1 MKVAVVGTGYVGLVT
16 GACLSDYGNDVY
28 CVDVDKNKIEDL
40 KNGIIPIFEPGL
52 EGVVKDNYDAGRL
65 RFTTDIKE
73 ACYKSDIMFIAVGT
87 PMGEDGSADLKYVLE
102 VARSIGKCMD
112 HHLYI
117 VNKSTVP
124 VSTAGKVRSVIQEEL
139 DKRGVNHTF
148 DIISNPEFL
157 KEGTAVE
164 DCSMPDRI
172 IIGTDNEKAAKVM
185 RELYTPFVKNTE
197 AMIFM
202 DIASAEMTKY
212 TANAMLATKISF
224 MNEISNI
231 CERVGA
237 DVNKVRLGIGSDH
250 RIGYNFIYPS
260 CGYGGSCF
268 PKDVQA
274 LIKTS
279 ADYGYKT
286 RILNA
291 VEDVNADQ
299 KMIIPNKIVRKYGE
313 DLTGK
318 TFAVWGLSFKPK
330 TDDMRYSSAITI
342 INELT
347 RRGAK
352 VKAYDPKAVDE
363 AKNCYLKGNDNVEYC
378 ESKYTALIGS
388 EAMILVTEWKEFR
401 APDFGEMKKRL
412 LHPVI
417 FDGRNQYDKERMEE
431 MGFDYYQI
439 GVMDNLTPQITGKQ
453 IS

>member
-1 MKVAVVGTGYVGLVT
+1 MRVSVVGTGYVGLVT
-16 GACLSDYGNDVY
+16 GACLSDFGNDVY
-28 CVDVDKNKIEDL
+28 CVDVDETKIENL
-40 KNGIIPIFEPGL
+40 KRGIIPIFEPGL
-52 EGVVKDNYDAGRL
+52 EGVVKENFEAGRL
-65 RFTTDIKE
+65 RFTTDINE
-73 ACYKSDIMFIAVGT
+73 AAHKSDIMFIAVGT
-87 PMGEDGSADLKYVLE
+87 PMGEDGSADLQYVLN

-124 VSTAGKVRSVIQEEL
+124 VSTAGKVRAVIQEEL
-139 DKRGVNHTF
+139 DLRKSDLTF

-157 KEGTAVE
+157 KEGAAVE
-164 DCSMPDRI
+164 DCSKPDRI
-172 IIGTDNEKAAKVM
+172 IIGTDNDKAAKVM
-185 RELYTPFVKNTE
+185 RELYSPFVMNSD

-237 DVNKVRLGIGSDH
+237 DVNKVRLGIGSDR

-279 ADYGYKT
+279 SDYGYKT

-299 KMIIPNKIVRKYGE
+299 KLIIPDKIARKYGE
-313 DLTGK
+313 DLSGL
-318 TFAVWGLSFKPK
+318 TFAVWGLAFKPK

-347 RRGAK
+347 KRGAK
-352 VKAYDPKAVDE
+352 VKAYDPKAMDE
-363 AKNCYLKGNDNVEYC
+363 AKNCYLKDNDNVEYC
-378 ESKYTALIGS
+378 ESKYMTLIGA

-401 APDFGEMKKRL
+401 APDFEEMKQRL
-412 LHPVI
+412 NRPVI
-417 FDGRNQYDKERMEE
+417 FDGRNQYDKDRMKEL
-431 MGFDYYQI
+431 GFEYYQI
-439 GVMDNLTPQITGKQ
+439 GVKDDLTPEV
-453 IS
+453 

>member
-1 MKVAVVGTGYVGLVT
+1 MKISVVGTGYVGLVT

-28 CVDVDKNKIEDL
+28 CVDVDEKKIEDL
-40 KNGIIPIFEPGL
+40 KKGIISIFEPGL
-52 EGVVKDNYDAGRL
+52 EGVVRENYDAGRL

-73 ACYKSDIMFIAVGT
+73 ATYKSDIMFIAVGT
-87 PMGEDGSADLKYVLE
+87 PMGEDGSADLQYVLD
-102 VARSIGKCMD
+102 VAKSIGKSMD

-124 VSTAGKVRSVIQEEL
+124 VSTAGKVRSVIQKEL
-139 DKRGVNHTF
+139 DKRNSDLTF

-164 DCSMPDRI
+164 DCSRPDRI
-172 IIGTDNEKAAKVM
+172 IIGTDNDDAAKVM
-185 RELYTPFVKNTE
+185 RELYVPFVKNTE

-250 RIGYNFIYPS
+250 RIGYSFIYPS

-279 ADYGYKT
+279 ENYGYKT
-286 RILNA
+286 KILNA
-291 VEDVNADQ
+291 VEEVNANQ
-299 KMIIPNKIVRKYGE
+299 KMIIPNKIVKKYGE
-313 DLTGK
+313 DLSGK

-347 RRGAK
+347 KRGAN
-352 VKAYDPKAVDE
+352 VKAYDPKAINE
-363 AKNCYLKGNDNVEYC
+363 AKNCYLKGNDKVEYC
-378 ESKYTALIGS
+378 ESKYTTLIGA
-388 EAMILVTEWKEFR
+388 EAMILITEWKEFR
-401 APDFGEMKKRL
+401 APDFQEIKQRL
-412 LHPVI
+412 NAPVI
-417 FDGRNQYDKERMEE
+417 FDGRNQYDASRMKE
-431 MGFDYYQI
+431 MGFEYYQI
-439 GVMDNLTPQITGKQ
+439 GVKDDLTPSITADK
-453 IS
+453 

>member
-1 MKVAVVGTGYVGLVT
+1 
-16 GACLSDYGNDVY
+16 
-28 CVDVDKNKIEDL
+28 
-40 KNGIIPIFEPGL
+40 
-52 EGVVKDNYDAGRL
+52 
-65 RFTTDIKE
+65 
-73 ACYKSDIMFIAVGT
+73 
-87 PMGEDGSADLKYVLE
+87 
-102 VARSIGKCMD
+102 
-112 HHLYI
+112 
-117 VNKSTVP
+117 
-124 VSTAGKVRSVIQEEL
+124 
-139 DKRGVNHTF
+139 
-148 DIISNPEFL
+148 
-157 KEGTAVE
+157 
-164 DCSMPDRI
+164 
-172 IIGTDNEKAAKVM
+172 
-185 RELYTPFVKNTE
+185 
-197 AMIFM
+197 
-202 DIASAEMTKY
+202 
-212 TANAMLATKISF
+212 
-224 MNEISNI
+224 
-231 CERVGA
+231 
-237 DVNKVRLGIGSDH
+237 
-250 RIGYNFIYPS
+250 
-260 CGYGGSCF
+260 
-268 PKDVQA
+268 
-274 LIKTS
+274 
-279 ADYGYKT
+279 
-286 RILNA
+286 
-291 VEDVNADQ
+291 
-299 KMIIPNKIVRKYGE
+299 MIIPNKIVRKYGE

>member
-1 MKVAVVGTGYVGLVT
+1 MRVSVVGTGYVGLVT
-16 GACLSDYGNDVY
+16 GACLSDFGNDVY
-28 CVDVDKNKIEDL
+28 CVDVDEEKIENL
-40 KNGIIPIFEPGL
+40 KRGIIPIFEPGL
-52 EGVVKDNYDAGRL
+52 EGVVKENFDAGRL
-65 RFTTDIKE
+65 RFTTDIRE
-73 ACYKSDIMFIAVGT
+73 AAYKSDIMFIAVGT
-87 PMGEDGSADLKYVLE
+87 PMGEDGSADLQYVLN
-102 VARSIGKCMD
+102 VARSIGQCMD

-124 VSTAGKVRSVIQEEL
+124 VSTAGKVRAVIQEEL
-139 DKRGVNHTF
+139 DLRKSDLTF

-157 KEGTAVE
+157 KEGAAVE
-164 DCSMPDRI
+164 DCSKPDRI
-172 IIGTDNEKAAKVM
+172 IIGTDNDKAAKVM
-185 RELYTPFVKNTE
+185 RELYSPFVMNSD

-237 DVNKVRLGIGSDH
+237 DVNKVRLGIGSDR

-279 ADYGYKT
+279 SDYGYKT

-299 KMIIPNKIVRKYGE
+299 KMIIPQKIVRKYGE
-313 DLTGK
+313 DLTGL
-318 TFAVWGLSFKPK
+318 TFAVWGLAFKPK

-347 RRGAK
+347 SHGAK
-352 VKAYDPKAVDE
+352 VKAYDPKAMDE
-363 AKNCYLKGNDNVEYC
+363 AKNCYLKDNENVEYC
-378 ESKYTALIGS
+378 ESKYMTLIGA

-401 APDFGEMKKRL
+401 APDFEEMRERL
-412 LHPVI
+412 NRPVI
-417 FDGRNQYDKERMEE
+417 FDGRNQYDKDRMKEL
-431 MGFDYYQI
+431 GFEYYQI
-439 GVMDNLTPQITGKQ
+439 GVKDDLTPEA
-453 IS
+453 